1 MRLELISAINKN
13 LQKIVLLLENIEDSV
28 YVNEDAGPYYSSIG
42 NHLRHVLDYYS
53 CIINGLNADVID
65 LTLRDRNSIINTDKQ
80 KAIEKTKEIQNTIF
94 GYEHANTN
102 YLVKVVDDLG
112 EGKISVDYT
121 LESILVQA
129 NTHTVHH
136 FASIAY
142 ILHGLK
148 VSCVVE
154 GFGYNPTTPILVT
167 KRK

>member
-13 LQKIVLLLENIEDSV
+13 LQKIVLLLESIEDSV
-28 YVNEDAGPYYSSIG
+28 YVNEDAGPYYSSVG

-53 CIINGLNADVID
+53 CIINGLNNDTID
-65 LTLRDRNSIINTDKQ
+65 LTLRDRNSVINTDKL
-80 KAIEKTKEIQNTIF
+80 KAIEKTKEIQNIIL

-102 YLVKVVDDLG
+102 YLIKVVDDLG
-112 EGKISVDYT
+112 DGKIGVDYT

-142 ILHGLK
+142 ILHDLK
-148 VSCVVE
+148 VSCCVE
-154 GFGYNPTTPILVT
+154 GFGYNPTTPVYT
-167 KRK
+167 AEDS